1 MEIFQELRDT
11 IAKASKAFGLV
22 AITNITLSIITA
34 EEGGS
39 SAEVFHGL
47 TIGDFA
53 YWGDSFMMV
62 LLMQW
67 SHNAIYRGHRLNR
80 LGLLFQQ
87 MTIGAFAIST
97 VCALEAAVK
106 YPPIVTAISLG
117 FFTLGMRALEAAAKY
132 PSIVTAISLGFF
144 TLGSQKEEDNVVL
157 QLWDRTAVFLAFGYL
172 IEFEEKIP
180 SMDDTDKDDYQFN
193 QSEVRV
199 LNSMVDSAGV
209 AALMLS
215 LQAFSVLML

>member
-1 MEIFQELRDT
+1 MDDRPGKLQSTTRTSSPSLGSMAEVMDPLMSIAEIEGTSSRLYYFSEHDMEIFQELRDT

-117 FFTLGMRALEAAAKY
+117 FFTLGMRALEAAVKY

-144 TLGSQKEEDNVVL
+144 TLGSV
-157 QLWDRTAVFLAFGYL
+157 
-172 IEFEEKIP
+172 
-180 SMDDTDKDDYQFN
+180 S
-193 QSEVRV
+193 
-199 LNSMVDSAGV
+199 
-209 AALMLS
+209 
-215 LQAFSVLML
+215 